1 MTMDEKFMLY
11 EEKKVDFE
19 GFANVMRQQTE
30 VGKRLKK
37 ASYNY
42 EIRNRIG
49 DPTKYF
55 ANEWLEVEVGGYC
68 YKINAAYNS
77 ALANEQ
83 QLLAALF
90 CPEEIQGLIEKCEC

>member
-1 MTMDEKFMLY
+1 MDEKFMIY
-11 EEKKVDFE
+11 EEKKEDFE

-42 EIRNRIG
+42 EIRSRIG
-49 DPTKYF
+49 DPTKFF
-55 ANEWLEVEVGGYC
+55 ANEWLEIEADGYR

-83 QLLAALF
+83 QLMAVLM
-90 CPEEIQGLIEKCEC
+90 CQEEILGLIEKSAC